1 MNSTKQ
7 LGDLIIRINKVLNLT
22 VERELKPYGIGMGQ
36 LQILMLFFAGTKGT
50 FSQTELVKIL
60 DVDKG
65 NISRNVMKLL
75 DKAYLEQDPDHIRAY
90 RLSNRGSLLKA
101 EIVTS
106 FVKIHDSMTFGIKVD
121 ELNQALITL
130 SKISKNLEENI

>member
-7 LGDLIIRINKVLNLT
+7 LGDLIIRINKVLNLS

-36 LQILMLFFAGTKGT
+36 LQILMLFFANTQGTY
-50 FSQTELVKIL
+50 SQTELVKIL

-65 NISRNVMKLL
+65 NISRNVMKLV
-75 DKAYLEQDPDHIRAY
+75 DKAYLEQDPHNIRAY
-90 RLSNRGSLLKA
+90 KLSNKGSLLKE

-106 FVKIHDSMTFGIKVD
+106 FVKINDSMTYGIKDD
-121 ELNQALITL
+121 ELSQTL
-130 SKISKNLEENI
+130 TVMSRISKNLEENL